1 MVPRSEVAE
10 CQRISQVLRAENARY
25 KDQNLALQAQ
35 NRDLADRAVDDY
47 RRLAEQEQTIERLKE
62 SNLAY
67 QNDRSQ
73 LETAFKQLKANL
85 GDPTMSTASAVAWPS
100 ADGRSPRATRES
112 SAGSRSL
119 KGSASNDESR
129 IR

>member
-1 MVPRSEVAE
+1 MVRPIQSARCRLLVPAILALGSGCTMVPRSEVAE
-10 CQRISQVLRAENARY
+10 CQRISQTLRAENARY

-35 NRDLADRAVDDY
+35 NR
-47 RRLAEQEQTIERLKE
+47 
-62 SNLAY
+62 
-67 QNDRSQ
+67 
-73 LETAFKQLKANL
+73 
-85 GDPTMSTASAVAWPS
+85 
-100 ADGRSPRATRES
+100 RATRES